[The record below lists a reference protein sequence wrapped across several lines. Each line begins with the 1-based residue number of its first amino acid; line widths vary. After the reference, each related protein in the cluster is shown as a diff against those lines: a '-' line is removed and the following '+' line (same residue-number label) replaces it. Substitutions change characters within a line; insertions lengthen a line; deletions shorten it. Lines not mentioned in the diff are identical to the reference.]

1 MEYTVSVSDV
11 QRRIIINALEH
22 LKHKQMENRKQYD
35 SIDDIILKMCDAE
48 MQSERP
54 SRKLSHEE
62 R

>member
-22 LKHKQMENRKQYD
+22 LKYKQIESHKQHD

-48 MQSERP
+48 MQNEKS
-54 SRKLSHEE
+54 SRKLNYEE